1 MLNNCFMISST
12 NRTAKRTGGNTMKDY
27 SKIFEADDIVFI
39 HFHDVNGREF
49 KTRDYGHPHPV
60 YEENGKTG
68 VYFGEGEN
76 KKFTPFESFA
86 HSVTF
91 ERAL

>member
-1 MLNNCFMISST
+1 MLTNEHNQISIQE
-12 NRTAKRTGGNTMKDY
+12 GNTMKDY

-39 HFHDVNGREF
+39 HFHDVNGKEF

-86 HSVTF
+86 PSVTF

>member
-1 MLNNCFMISST
+1 
-12 NRTAKRTGGNTMKDY
+12 MKDY
-27 SKIFEADDIVFI
+27 SKIFEDGDVVFI
-39 HFHDVNGREF
+39 HFHGADGREI

-68 VYFGEGEN
+68 VYYGG
-76 KKFTPFESFA
+76 KFTPFAEFSD
-86 HSVTF
+86 SVTF

>member
-1 MLNNCFMISST
+1 MSSKWNNAFK
-12 NRTAKRTGGNTMKDY
+12 NGDV
-27 SKIFEADDIVFI
+27 VFV
-39 HFHDVNGREF
+39 HFHDVNGKEF

-86 HSVTF
+86 PSVTF

>member
-1 MLNNCFMISST
+1 
-12 NRTAKRTGGNTMKDY
+12 MKDY
-27 SKIFEADDIVFI
+27 SRIFEEGDIVFI

-49 KTRDYGHPHPV
+49 ETRDYGHPHPV

-68 VYFGEGEN
+68 VYFGEGDRN
-76 KKFTPFESFA
+76 KFTPFENFA
-86 HSVTF
+86 PSVTF

>member
-1 MLNNCFMISST
+1 
-12 NRTAKRTGGNTMKDY
+12 MKDY
-27 SKIFEADDIVFI
+27 SKIFEAEDIVFI

-68 VYFGEGEN
+68 VYCGEGEN
-76 KKFTPFESFA
+76 KKFTPFENFA
-86 HSVTF
+86 PSVTF